1 MHCRRVLRVRVSLA
15 RSVSA
20 LSTVVPSFA
29 THCRTF
35 RVNNRHGRKF
45 GVIARV
51 VGPPR
56 TPQDCVEFYYRNK
69 YRVVGDSSQT
79 ELPIANLVASN
90 SPTTTVSANAG
101 GTATEEVAALY
112 PALVAVTR
120 PSQSRLVAVPVTA
133 VTGRDHLVTR
143 VVVAHARRRRCRW
156 TCLDGRQATRAA
168 LGQRQLVVVT
178 MAWRTTQVPLL
189 LLLLLCCWRLPC
201 APHVDCDQ
209 PRVLVFKRG
218 GRNSWGRG
226 VDVVAVAGSLADVK
240 VEEVNGR
247 IAGMDDGKPHVDS
260 VGGVG
265 TWTQLQKLFAL
276 PVSVH
281 HLAQ

>member
-112 PALVAVTR
+112 PALVRHIDDADRTLTVCKFLRSTARPKRGVGVLNGTR
-120 PSQSRLVAVPVTA
+120 GKTGTPVAVRHLDGPGMDGASGGNTPFPVA
-133 VTGRDHLVTR
+133 VGGSAGDGGDGPGPFGDQGGSGSRAPSPLP
-143 VVVAHARRRRCRW
+143 
-156 TCLDGRQATRAA
+156 LDLSGRQAGDTGSVGSAA
-168 LGQRQLVVVT
+168 
-178 MAWRTTQVPLL
+178 A
-189 LLLLLCCWRLPC
+189 
-201 APHVDCDQ
+201 
-209 PRVLVFKRG
+209 G
-218 GRNSWGRG
+218 GGDNG
-226 VDVVAVAGSLADVK
+226 VAHDSGAVAAAAAIVLLALAV
-240 VEEVNGR
+240 R
-247 IAGMDDGKPHVDS
+247 PPCRLRPAS
-260 VGGVG
+260 C
-265 TWTQLQKLFAL
+265 
-276 PVSVH
+276 VSFQ
-281 HLAQ
+281 AWWP